1 MTRSSAAARVTPAAR
16 PNGRPAPP
24 ARLRVVAAGH
34 SRVRMRLAVLCIGLL
49 GGGLVLLLLLNISL
63 SRGSY
68 ELYQRQ
74 AQQNLL
80 DEQVQSLQQGLLAE
94 QAPQSLA
101 ARARALGMVPAPNP
115 AFVRIGDG
123 KVLGSATPAPTPMP
137 SPTAAAR
144 KTTVAPKPTA
154 APTPSA
160 GPTRSHGSPVAGTK
174 PHHTPAPTRTP

>member
-1 MTRSSAAARVTPAAR
+1 MTRSSAARVTPAAR
-16 PNGRPAPP
+16 PGGRPAPQ

-80 DEQVQSLQQGLLAE
+80 AEQVQSLQEDLLAE
-94 QAPQSLA
+94 QAPQTLA
-101 ARARALGMVPAPNP
+101 ARARTLGMVPAPNP

-123 KVLGSATPAPTPMP
+123 KVLGAATPAPVP
-137 SPTAAAR
+137 SPTAAP
-144 KTTVAPKPTA
+144 KPNTAPKPTA
-154 APTPSA
+154 APTRSA
-160 GPTRSHGSPVAGTK
+160 PASKSPTHPHGSPAAGS
-174 PHHTPAPTRTP
+174 PHRTPAPTRTP